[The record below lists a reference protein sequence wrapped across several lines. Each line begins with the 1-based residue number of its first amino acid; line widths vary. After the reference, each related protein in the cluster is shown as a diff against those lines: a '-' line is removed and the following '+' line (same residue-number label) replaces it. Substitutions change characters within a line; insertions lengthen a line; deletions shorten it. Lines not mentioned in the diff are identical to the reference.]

1 MTPSLLAAGYALA
14 SAVAWGTGDF
24 LGGLTARRIGPLFA
38 LFLSY
43 FVGVSTLVLMAL
55 ASGEPF
61 SSGTDILWGA
71 LAGLVGL
78 VGYLF
83 LLQGF
88 ATGRMSVVAPVSA
101 VLTAVLPVVF
111 TAVEVGPPGTTRLLG
126 FGLALA
132 AIWLLSSSEAKSQ
145 RPAGL
150 GAAMMAGL
158 GFGGFFILLDQIGD
172 GAVFWPL
179 AAGRLASI
187 IVMGVYILARKGIRA
202 PAKPPWKLLAP
213 VGVADV
219 AGNYFFLLA
228 VQTGRLDIASVLT
241 SLYPAITV
249 LLAMWI
255 AKERLTRWQ
264 TLGVLLA
271 VAAIALIAV

>member
-1 MTPSLLAAGYALA
+1 MTLALLTATYALA
-14 SAVAWGTGDF
+14 SAFAWGTGDF

-43 FVGVSTLVLMAL
+43 FVGFSSLVLMAL
-55 ASGEPF
+55 VSGEAF
-61 SSGTDILWGA
+61 SSGVDIFWGA
-71 LAGLVGL
+71 LSGLVGL

-111 TAVEVGPPGTTRLLG
+111 TALEVGPPGATRLFG

-132 AIWLLSSSEAKSQ
+132 AIWLLSSSEDKAQ
-145 RPAGL
+145 RPAGI
-150 GAAMMAGL
+150 GAALLAGL

-187 IVMGVYILARKGIRA
+187 IAMGAYILARKGTRP

-228 VQTGRLDIASVLT
+228 VQTGRLDIASVLV

-249 LLAMWI
+249 LWATWI

-264 TLGVLLA
+264 ALGVLLA
-271 VAAIALIAV
+271 VAAIALITV

>member
-1 MTPSLLAAGYALA
+1 MPNSLLAAGYALA
-14 SAVAWGTGDF
+14 SAVAWGSGDF
-24 LGGLTARRIGPLFA
+24 MGGLTAQRIGPLFA

-43 FVGVSTLVLMAL
+43 FVGVSALVLMAL
-55 ASGEPF
+55 ASGEPL
-61 SSGTDILWGA
+61 SSGIDILWGA
-71 LAGLVGL
+71 LGGLVGL

-111 TAVEVGPPGTTRLLG
+111 TALELGPPGATRLLG

-132 AIWLLSSSEAKSQ
+132 AIWLLSSSEQKSQ

-150 GAAMMAGL
+150 GAALMAGL
-158 GFGGFFILLDQIGD
+158 GFGAFFITLDQIGD

-179 AAGRLASI
+179 AAGRLASL
-187 IVMGVYILARKGIRA
+187 VAMGAYILARKGTR
-202 PAKPPWKLLAP
+202 PPSKPPWKLLAA

-219 AGNYFFLLA
+219 VGNYFFLLA

-264 TLGVLLA
+264 ALGVLLA
-271 VAAIALIAV
+271 MAAIALITV